1 MSLKLHPLFNDPNA
15 VLVYRAAVAGSPAW
29 QDFRRAAHETLSA
42 LQVTLTGDKVVIKP
56 NVTSGEHFAD
66 PDSGITTHPAFV
78 GGMVEY
84 LRDHGARRGGVYIV
98 EDPRDSDDLNPRH
111 WQGTGY
117 LEVAAETGAK
127 LRCPISYSC
136 VKKAVPHPLVHPI
149 RNVSRLAVAPDAVL
163 VNVPKMKTHN
173 LAIVSL
179 CLKNL
184 MGLDDVW
191 DRHYCS
197 QAWKELPAER
207 VHDDR
212 PKNEWMDEALHER
225 WQEGLAR
232 RLADLAQVI
241 RPALNLVE
249 GVVGRDGT
257 GFRRG
262 RNHPLGLVVAGINM
276 VAVDS
281 VTSYLMGF
289 DPQRLVYLRIA
300 ADAGLGCNDL
310 SRLHVYTVAEGA
322 IVPCEDLEAMRAQ
335 PRFQVIRD
343 ILGEVIWDA
352 A

>member
-1 MSLKLHPLFNDPNA
+1 MALKLHPLLNDPNA
-15 VLVYRAAVAGSPAW
+15 VLVYRAAVAASPDW
-29 QDFRRAAHETLSA
+29 QDFRRAAHEVLA
-42 LQVTLTGDKVVIKP
+42 AMHVTLGEDRVVIKP
-56 NVTSGEHFAD
+56 NLTSGEHFAD

-78 GGMVEY
+78 GGIVEY
-84 LRDHGARRGGVYIV
+84 LRAHGARRDGIYIV
-98 EDPRDSDDLNPRH
+98 EDPRDSDDFNPRH
-111 WQGTGY
+111 WRGTGY
-117 LEVAAETGAK
+117 LEMAAETGAK

-136 VKKAVPHPLVHPI
+136 VKKVVPHPLVHPV
-149 RNVSRLAVAPDAVL
+149 RNVSRLAVAPDTVL

-173 LAIVSL
+173 LAITSL

-191 DRHYCS
+191 DRHYCA
-197 QAWKELPAER
+197 QAWKELPPER

-225 WQEGLAR
+225 WQEGLAC
-232 RLADLAQVI
+232 RLTDLAQVI
-241 RPALNLVE
+241 QPALNMVE

-257 GFRRG
+257 GFHRG
-262 RNHPLGLVVAGINM
+262 RNYPLGLVVAGLNM

-300 ADAGLGCNDL
+300 AEAGLGCNDL
-310 SRLHVYTVAEGA
+310 ARLHVYTVVEGA
-322 IVPCEDLEAMRAQ
+322 IVPCEDLAAMRTQ

-343 ILGEVIWDA
+343 ILGEVTWGEA
-352 A
+352 